1 MLSSFMAIPKGMGQ
15 AEEVGVVQPDV
26 VGVWAIYF
34 NVLQQLMILL
44 ALDLAS
50 HGLLPLMN
58 NGSALKAKQTHNDC
72 VHL

>member
-50 HGLLPLMN
+50 P
-58 NGSALKAKQTHNDC
+58 
-72 VHL
+72 

>member
-1 MLSSFMAIPKGMGQ
+1 MAIPKGMGQ
-15 AEEVGVVQPDV
+15 AEEVVGVVQPDV

-58 NGSALKAKQTHNDC
+58 NGSALKAKQTHC

>member
-1 MLSSFMAIPKGMGQ
+1 MSLSLLKRVSKCCQVFMAIPKGMGQ

-50 HGLLPLMN
+50 
-58 NGSALKAKQTHNDC
+58 Q
-72 VHL
+72 